1 MNGIKKQLS
10 ALSKTLT
17 NLVSFLNG
25 LNDFFIEVEGKP
37 DKLQAFIAEYNSKAN
52 ALITMTTDGI
62 RVLGADVDKWALEF
76 RLYTNQLP
84 QAPLGDSFC
93 KNNLYRPEYKYR
105 LNNNKLIRKLLYSGF
120 NLGRN

>member
-1 MNGIKKQLS
+1 M
-10 ALSKTLT
+10 T

-37 DKLQAFIAEYNSKAN
+37 DKLQVFIAEYNSKMN
-52 ALITMTTDGI
+52 SSITMTTDGI

-76 RLYTNQLP
+76 RLYTDQLP
-84 QAPLGDSFC
+84 QAPWNKSFC

-105 LNNNKLIRKLLYSGF
+105 LNNNKLIRKLLLYGGF
-120 NLGRN
+120 NLGHN